1 MTLTS
6 WSRGRLADE
15 YLEAFRTELQW
26 LVSRINLSDY
36 ARIRRRRS
44 ERLALSL
51 KNVLI
56 S

>member
-1 MTLTS
+1 MTLAS

-15 YLEAFRTELQW
+15 YLEVFRAELQR

-44 ERLALSL
+44 ERLAMSL